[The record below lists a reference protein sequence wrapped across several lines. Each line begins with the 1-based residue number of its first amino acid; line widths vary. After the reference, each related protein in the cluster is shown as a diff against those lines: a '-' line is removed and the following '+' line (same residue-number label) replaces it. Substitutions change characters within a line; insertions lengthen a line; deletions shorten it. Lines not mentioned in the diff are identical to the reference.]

1 VKWILFVIVVLL
13 NISCGISQQTQQ
25 IPKDKQKAVDNYL
38 NLAQAYYVS
47 GSYEQA
53 ITPLKRASV
62 IDPNSAS
69 VYGMLAMTY
78 QALGEY
84 KTAKQFFKQALAIK
98 SSAYIS
104 SIRNNY
110 AIFLLENKEHA
121 AAYSE
126 FAKVTE
132 DLSYTNR
139 SRTFENMGITAMRM
153 HNYDQAI
160 HAFNNALRLNDGLL
174 VANKELASIY
184 MQKNQP
190 ELALGY
196 FRNFMAKN
204 DKPAVEHYQ
213 LGINIA
219 KSNGLNQYA
228 SELANQLDNLLTSNK

>member
-1 VKWILFVIVVLL
+1 MKWTLFVIVVLL
-13 NISCGISQQTQQ
+13 TISCSMSNQTQQ

-38 NLAQAYYVS
+38 NLAQAYYV
-47 GSYEQA
+47 GGAYEQA

-69 VYGMLAMTY
+69 VYGMLAIIY

-84 KTAKQFFKQALAIK
+84 KTAKQFFKQALSIK
-98 SSAYIS
+98 SSPYIS

-126 FAKVTE
+126 FVKVTE

-139 SRTFENMGITAMRM
+139 SRTFENMGITSMRM

-160 HAFNNALRLNDGLL
+160 HDFNNALRLNDNLL
-174 VANKELASIY
+174 VANKELATIY

-190 ELALGY
+190 ELALSF

-204 DKPAVEHYQ
+204 DKPTVEHYQ
-213 LGINIA
+213 LGIKIA

-228 SELANQLDNLLTSNK
+228 NELANKLDNLLAVNR